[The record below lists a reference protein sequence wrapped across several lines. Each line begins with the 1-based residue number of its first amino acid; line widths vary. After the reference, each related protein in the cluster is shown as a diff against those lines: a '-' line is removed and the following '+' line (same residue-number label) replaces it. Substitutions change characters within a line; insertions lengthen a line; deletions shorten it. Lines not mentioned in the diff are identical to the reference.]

1 MLRSIEE
8 CRTIK
13 KLRNEEGI
21 VITKADKGNAVVIMD
36 REMYNSKV
44 KDLLHADTYKRL
56 RNDPSENVR
65 KQLKSILTLMSNE
78 TKEEQISTMAVN
90 LKFSTNFTAPELF
103 CLPKIHKEGIPL
115 RPVVSSYKSLTN
127 NLCTYLARMLKPL
140 IGNRPSHTKNSTSFV
155 NEIKSIGIDNEDM
168 LVSYDVKD
176 LSTSIPL
183 DMAYTIILEAL
194 SKDSS
199 LNQRTKLNP
208 FHLVQLVKFCMEE
221 GNFFQWRGK
230 FYSQEK
236 GAPMGSS
243 LSPVIAELFMEHLEE
258 KAFPSGLSE
267 HNVKLFK
274 RYVDDIFAIVKQGK
288 EDELLNHLNNL
299 FPGKIQFTIEREEE
313 GCLPFLD
320 VLVVKEGNQ
329 LKTKVYRKATNS
341 EKYLNFLSNHPKS
354 VKKGI
359 VTAMVDRATK
369 ICSREYLQEE
379 IDFNRQTLRK
389 NDFPIRLTEYCIEK
403 KLHTW
408 RNRGLRRNATPH
420 TRLVIPY
427 YPGLSDRLQMAIRKL
442 GVEVVFKNHINLRA
456 ILRSDKNRLPAEQ
469 KQGAVY
475 MIQCSCGARYI
486 GETGHTVDVRFQQHI
501 RALHRYREAERR
513 EGGESPRRRG
523 RRQTNN
529 PERVKQDAI
538 NASAMV
544 EHAVSCPRPDEG
556 ITVYKL
562 AAEPDFRLRKIK
574 EALFIRNNQC
584 LNRDQGEEVN
594 DIWATVAT
602 RTNFCRLNL
611 QTD

>member
-1 MLRSIEE
+1 
-8 CRTIK
+8 
-13 KLRNEEGI
+13 
-21 VITKADKGNAVVIMD
+21 
-36 REMYNSKV
+36 
-44 KDLLHADTYKRL
+44 
-56 RNDPSENVR
+56 
-65 KQLKSILTLMSNE
+65 
-78 TKEEQISTMAVN
+78 
-90 LKFSTNFTAPELF
+90 
-103 CLPKIHKEGIPL
+103 
-115 RPVVSSYKSLTN
+115 
-127 NLCTYLARMLKPL
+127 
-140 IGNRPSHTKNSTSFV
+140 
-155 NEIKSIGIDNEDM
+155 
-168 LVSYDVKD
+168 
-176 LSTSIPL
+176 
-183 DMAYTIILEAL
+183 MAYTLILEAL

-221 GNFFQWRGK
+221 SNFFQWRGK

-341 EKYLNFLSNHPKS
+341 GKYLNFLSNHPKS

-379 IDFNRQTLRK
+379 IDFIRQTLRK

-408 RNRGLRRNATPH
+408 RNRVLRRNAAPH

-456 ILRSDKNRLPAEQ
+456 ILRSDKNKLSAEQ
-469 KQGAVY
+469 IQGAVY

-513 EGGESPRRRG
+513 ERGESPRRRG

-544 EHAVSCPRPDEG
+544 EHAFSCPRPDEG

>member
-1 MLRSIEE
+1 
-8 CRTIK
+8 
-13 KLRNEEGI
+13 
-21 VITKADKGNAVVIMD
+21 
-36 REMYNSKV
+36 
-44 KDLLHADTYKRL
+44 
-56 RNDPSENVR
+56 
-65 KQLKSILTLMSNE
+65 
-78 TKEEQISTMAVN
+78 
-90 LKFSTNFTAPELF
+90 
-103 CLPKIHKEGIPL
+103 
-115 RPVVSSYKSLTN
+115 
-127 NLCTYLARMLKPL
+127 
-140 IGNRPSHTKNSTSFV
+140 
-155 NEIKSIGIDNEDM
+155 
-168 LVSYDVKD
+168 
-176 LSTSIPL
+176 
-183 DMAYTIILEAL
+183 MAYTIILEAL

-379 IDFNRQTLRK
+379 IDF
-389 NDFPIRLTEYCIEK
+389 I
-403 KLHTW
+403 
-408 RNRGLRRNATPH
+408 
-420 TRLVIPY
+420 
-427 YPGLSDRLQMAIRKL
+427 
-442 GVEVVFKNHINLRA
+442 
-456 ILRSDKNRLPAEQ
+456 
-469 KQGAVY
+469 
-475 MIQCSCGARYI
+475 
-486 GETGHTVDVRFQQHI
+486 
-501 RALHRYREAERR
+501 
-513 EGGESPRRRG
+513 
-523 RRQTNN
+523 
-529 PERVKQDAI
+529 VK
-538 NASAMV
+538 
-544 EHAVSCPRPDEG
+544 H
-556 ITVYKL
+556 
-562 AAEPDFRLRKIK
+562 
-574 EALFIRNNQC
+574 
-584 LNRDQGEEVN
+584 
-594 DIWATVAT
+594 
-602 RTNFCRLNL
+602 
-611 QTD
+611 